1 MATKTKTKIKQ
12 KPKKPAGKPAARAAA
27 PAKKPASKY
36 AKFIDTSWRTRG
48 PKPPPKPRSI
58 PLPKKAAPP
67 LQPKA
72 AAPVKPAAKVGK
84 VLRGTVTE
92 MLRAVTAKAKKAL
105 ARAAKDGKDIP
116 VAGKAAPAPVKA
128 DAKAP
133 APLTGAAAKAAAAK
147 ATKHGA
153 PEAEAEGEPGPLL
166 DLSDAAVKKMIKAAK
181 KRGYV
186 TYDQLNEVMPSEEV
200 TSEQIEDVLAL
211 MNEMGI
217 NVVESEEAEAEE
229 DDDDEEEGGELVE
242 KSATKVATTGAK
254 EPSERTDDPVR
265 MYLREM
271 GTVEL
276 LSREGEI
283 AIAKRIEA
291 GREAMIAG
299 LCESPL
305 TFQAIIV
312 WRDELNEAKALLR
325 EIIDLEATYAGPE
338 AKAAQAAQAAAMQPE
353 SQQEIAAAD
362 DGMMAPPERNVPPPP
377 PPAPPAGRPHIQG
390 RPGYGGNGANGAAP
404 VGTGEH
410 VTLEARPEEEDDE
423 EFENAL
429 SLAAMELELKPKV
442 LETFDKVADAYK
454 KLRKLQDQNVEGKL
468 RSESLSPSQER
479 RYKKLKE
486 EIIVDV
492 KSLSLNQGRIDA
504 LVDQLYEINRRLV
517 SLEGRLMRL
526 AESHGVTREDFLKNY
541 QGAELDPKWLL
552 RTSKL
557 GAKGWK
563 GFVGHEKDR
572 IKAIRG
578 EIHAL
583 ATETGLEILEF
594 RRIVHFV
601 QRGEREARQAKK
613 EMVEANLR
621 LVISIA
627 KKYTNRG
634 LQFLDLIQ
642 EGNIGLMK
650 AVDKFEYRRGYKFS
664 TYATW
669 WIRQAIT
676 RSIADQARTIRIPV
690 HMIETINKIVR
701 TSRQMLHEIGREPT
715 PEELAEKLGM
725 PLEKVRKVLKIAKE
739 PISLETP
746 IGDEEDSH
754 LGDFIEDKNAILPID
769 AAIQANL
776 RETTTRVLASLTPRE
791 ERVLR
796 MRFGI
801 GMNTDHT
808 LEEVGQQFS
817 VTRERIRQI
826 EAKALRKLKH
836 PSRSRKLRSF
846 LDN

>member
-1 MATKTKTKIKQ
+1 MASKIK
-12 KPKKPAGKPAARAAA
+12 
-27 PAKKPASKY
+27 
-36 AKFIDTSWRTRG
+36 
-48 PKPPPKPRSI
+48 
-58 PLPKKAAPP
+58 
-67 LQPKA
+67 
-72 AAPVKPAAKVGK
+72 
-84 VLRGTVTE
+84 VTPEKEE
-92 MLRAVTAKAKKAL
+92 MLKK
-105 ARAAKDGKDIP
+105 
-116 VAGKAAPAPVKA
+116 
-128 DAKAP
+128 
-133 APLTGAAAKAAAAK
+133 
-147 ATKHGA
+147 
-153 PEAEAEGEPGPLL
+153 EGRETPLL
-166 DLSDAAVKKMIKAAK
+166 DLSDAAVKALIRSAK

-186 TYDQLNEVMPSEEV
+186 THVQINALLSSEEV
-200 TSEQIEDVLAL
+200 KSEQIEDILAKFS
-211 MNEMGI
+211 EMGV
-217 NVVESEEAEAEE
+217 NVVETEEAEPENEGAREE
-229 DDDDEEEGGELVE
+229 PDDEEESEGQLVE
-242 KSATKVATTGAK
+242 VKPKLPAKSGAK
-254 EPSERTDDPVR
+254 DPAERTDDPVR

-271 GTVEL
+271 GSVEL

-305 TFQAIIV
+305 TFQAVII
-312 WRDELNEAKALLR
+312 WRDELNDGKVFLR
-325 EIIDLEATYAGPE
+325 DIIDLEATYAGPD
-338 AKAAQAAQAAAMQPE
+338 AKQMQAPVV
-353 SQQEIAAAD
+353 IGAD
-362 DGMMAPPERNVPPPP
+362 GKPISASVNGGGPVPGAPHLQVVHT
-377 PPAPPAGRPHIQG
+377 PAPPAAP
-390 RPGYGGNGANGAAP
+390 PAATP
-404 VGTGEH
+404 FKALGESADEEGEEKDPA
-410 VTLEARPEEEDDE
+410 EAAAESDYDEDDM
-423 EFENAL
+423 ENSL
-429 SLAAMELELKPKV
+429 SLAAIEAELKPKV
-442 LETFDKVADAYK
+442 VETFDNIADSFK
-454 KLRKLQDQNVEGKL
+454 RLRRLQEQDIEFRLKNT
-468 RSESLSPSQER
+468 SLSPAQER
-479 RYKKLKE
+479 KYKKLKE
-486 EIIVDV
+486 EIISEV
-492 KSLSLNQGRIDA
+492 KSLRLNQARIDS
-504 LVDQLYEINRRLV
+504 LVEQLYDINKRLV
-517 SLEGRLMRL
+517 SNEGRLMRL
-526 AESHGVTREDFLKNY
+526 AESYGVARDDFLKQYMGN
-541 QGAELDPKWLL
+541 ELDPRWLN
-552 RTSKL
+552 RVSKL
-557 GAKGWK
+557 SAKGWK
-563 GFVGHEKDR
+563 ALVAKEKDR
-572 IKAIRG
+572 IKEIR
-578 EIHAL
+578 AL
-583 ATETGLEILEF
+583 VHDLAAQTGVSIDEF
-594 RRIVHFV
+594 RKIVHMV
-601 QRGEREARQAKK
+601 QKGEREARQAKK

-676 RSIADQARTIRIPV
+676 RSIADQAHTIRIPV

-701 TSRQMLHEIGREPT
+701 TSRQMLNEIGREPT

-739 PISLETP
+739 PLSLETP

-769 AAIQANL
+769 AAIQSNL